1 MAVNPTWADSHPFDI
16 STTRDQMI
24 EPTPILNIRSISKT
38 YPGQVALSEAH
49 LQILPGEIHALIGQN
64 GSGKST
70 LIKLIAGYLKA
81 DHGANVEFS
90 NERVDLWR
98 LSPQLRTQIR
108 IVHQDLGLVP
118 TLSAIENLGL
128 GRGYETGFGGRIKWR
143 AEARRCQELLLRFGL
158 APDVRSPL
166 ASLTSGERA
175 AVAIVRA
182 LQDWN
187 FDKPG
192 LLILDEPTAALNRG
206 EVDALFREVRRVAS
220 LGVGV
225 IFVSHMLDEVL
236 DLADKVT
243 VLRDGKVVASGQ
255 DVKTLNA
262 SDLVQ
267 LMVGRDLS
275 LGRNRAIT
283 EHGRVVLEAE
293 NLFGFTLRG
302 VSLKAHAGEIVGV
315 AGLIGS
321 GREEVANCLFGVTPR
336 FMGKVLVNKKKVF
349 AHPHQSI
356 KARMAL
362 VPADRKRIGLILEE
376 RLEDHIPLPRLST
389 LRRGITLD
397 YKRLKTDVAQ
407 WINDMNIDPPLPR
420 RKMSKFSG
428 GNQQKAVLA
437 RWLRTEPEV
446 LILDE
451 PTQGVDI
458 GSKSAVYERVER
470 FAQEGGT
477 VVVASSDTDELIRL
491 CDRVLI
497 MRGGSVAC
505 ELFGEEIT
513 ASRIVT
519 ETLGATSNRVGAR
532 VAPRKVSIEVI
543 REAPTNSAWGNS

>member
-1 MAVNPTWADSHPFDI
+1 MT
-16 STTRDQMI
+16 
-24 EPTPILNIRSISKT
+24 ELLPILDVKSISKT
-38 YPGQVALSEAH
+38 YPGQVALDAAH
-49 LQILPGEIHALIGQN
+49 LKILPGEVHALIGQN

-70 LIKLIAGYLKA
+70 LIKLIAGYIKS
-81 DHGANVEFS
+81 DHGSNVEFD
-90 NERVDLWR
+90 NQRVDLWK
-98 LSPQLRTQIR
+98 LSAQHRSQIR

-143 AEARRCQELLLRFGL
+143 AEASRCQDLLLRFGL

-166 ASLTSGERA
+166 VALSSGERA

-187 FDKPG
+187 FDLPG

-225 IFVSHMLDEVL
+225 IFVSHMLDEVI
-236 DLADKVT
+236 DLADTVT
-243 VLRDGKVVASGQ
+243 VLRDGKVVASGEN
-255 DVKTLNA
+255 VANMES

-267 LMVGRDLS
+267 LMVGHDLLLERKRQVSATGS
-275 LGRNRAIT
+275 L
-283 EHGRVVLEAE
+283 VVEAE
-293 NLFGFTLRG
+293 NLYGVTLRG
-302 VSLKAHAGEIVGV
+302 ISLKAHAGEIVGI

-336 FMGKVLVNKKKVF
+336 FMGKVLVDKKKVF

-362 VPADRKRIGLILEE
+362 VPADRKHLGLILEE
-376 RLEDHIPLPRLST
+376 RLEDHIALPRLT
-389 LRRGITLD
+389 GLRKSLYLD
-397 YKRLKTDVAQ
+397 KRRLKSDVRQ
-407 WINDMNIDPPLPR
+407 WISDMNIEPPLPR
-420 RKMSKFSG
+420 RKMAKFSG

-437 RWLRTEPEV
+437 RWLRTDPKV

-458 GSKSAVYERVER
+458 GSKSALYERIEH
-470 FAQEGGT
+470 FAQQGGT
-477 VVVASSDTDELIRL
+477 VIVASSDTDELIRL
-491 CDRVLI
+491 CDRVLV
-497 MRGGSVAC
+497 MRGGAIAC
-505 ELFGEEIT
+505 ELFGDEIT
-513 ASRIVT
+513 ATRIVT
-519 ETLGATSNRVGAR
+519 ETLGATSNRVATR
-532 VAPRKVSIEVI
+532 VTPRKISIEVI
-543 REAPTNSAWGNS
+543 RQVQAPREHS

>member
-1 MAVNPTWADSHPFDI
+1 
-16 STTRDQMI
+16 
-24 EPTPILNIRSISKT
+24 
-38 YPGQVALSEAH
+38 
-49 LQILPGEIHALIGQN
+49 
-64 GSGKST
+64 
-70 LIKLIAGYLKA
+70 
-81 DHGANVEFS
+81 
-90 NERVDLWR
+90 
-98 LSPQLRTQIR
+98 
-108 IVHQDLGLVP
+108 
-118 TLSAIENLGL
+118 
-128 GRGYETGFGGRIKWR
+128 
-143 AEARRCQELLLRFGL
+143 
-158 APDVRSPL
+158 
-166 ASLTSGERA
+166 
-175 AVAIVRA
+175 VRA

-187 FDKPG
+187 FDRPG

-206 EVDALFREVRRVAS
+206 EVDALFSEVRRVAS

-225 IFVSHMLDEVL
+225 VFVSHMLEEVL

-243 VLRDGKVVASGQ
+243 VLRDGNVVASGEN
-255 DVKTLNA
+255 VKSLNV

-267 LMVGRDLS
+267 LMVGRELS
-275 LGRNRAIT
+275 LERNRKDT

-293 NLFGFTLRG
+293 NLFGITLRG

-349 AHPHQSI
+349 AHPHQSV

-389 LRRGITLD
+389 LRNGMRLD
-397 YKRLKTDVAQ
+397 YKRLKSDVAQ
-407 WINDMNIDPPLPR
+407 WITEMNIEPPIAR

-437 RWLRTEPEV
+437 RWLRTEPQV

-470 FAQEGGT
+470 FAREGGT

-497 MRGGSVAC
+497 MRGGTVAC
-505 ELFGEEIT
+505 ELFGDEIT

-532 VAPRKVSIEVI
+532 VTPRKVSIEII
-543 REAPTNSAWGNS
+543 REAQPQAAWGNS